1 MTTNVQCNLH
11 APTSSSG
18 RWYFSTSTRSRGQKR
33 SFLMCRSSPWR
44 VKKSLEYL
52 PALHTRRG
60 ITPSSSMN
68 RAMWSSSLPDRQHEG
83 QWNDHAGSITSS
95 RLMIGLCCDPHPHSS
110 SLCKDRQQELVRG
123 HAA

>member
-1 MTTNVQCNLH
+1 MQHIYRANALRLTSSKALKQNTRRAHKCAMQPPAL
-11 APTSSSG
+11 TSSSG
-18 RWYFSTSTRSRGQKR
+18 RRYFSTSTRSRGQKR

-68 RAMWSSSLPDRQHEG
+68 KAMWSSSLQDRQHGGE
-83 QWNDHAGSITSS
+83 
-95 RLMIGLCCDPHPHSS
+95 
-110 SLCKDRQQELVRG
+110 
-123 HAA
+123 